1 MLKKL
6 FQTIKSNP
14 FLQDNLI
21 LFIGLFVAGIGGF
34 IYHFVLGRLLGPAD
48 YGSLGALLSL
58 AYIFLIILNTTQ
70 MGIAD
75 ITTRLTLEKA
85 DKKITYLF
93 RRLLKELVVIGIIF
107 VAVFLALS
115 SLISGYLHVP
125 YMSVFIVS
133 FALLFIFLLS
143 LPRGMMQ
150 GLQRFTLLSSNNILE
165 SFIKLFAA
173 ILFVIL
179 GYGVAGAIGGIV
191 FGYALAF
198 VVGMYHFRSLFKT
211 KEQTIPFNVK
221 PVYSSSLYL
230 GFVLIF
236 LTLYYTMD
244 VLLVKHFFD
253 ATQAGYYAALAI
265 LGKVIFFGTSSI
277 GQVMFPKVIALHAQ
291 KKPHKHLFYKSCLL
305 ALLFIFPVLFFYFV
319 FPTFVVT
326 LLFGSQ
332 FLEIVPLLGLFGIYM
347 TLFCLIYLFSYYF
360 VSLGKNWIFLLLL
373 FFFNILEIYLLYEF
387 HESLAQVITLLISLS
402 LIFLMILY
410 VKFMRTKDA

>member
-198 VVGMYHFRSLFKT
+198 IIGMYNFRSLFKT

-221 PVYSSSLYL
+221 PV
-230 GFVLIF
+230 
-236 LTLYYTMD
+236 
-244 VLLVKHFFD
+244 FD